1 MSKQE
6 TKKTTQ
12 GEKNIF
18 DSQLNNTPIRQL
30 IGALSMVVGYKIYIL
45 DGSNDQKIITTPTLS
60 DTNCFYYED
69 DENVL
74 TGPLSIC
81 SKFDMVRH
89 YINALG
95 NQSKSDG
102 EIMVIITDA
111 IKLNNNIFHDTDK
124 KTITMNKFLTK
135 QYEPAGYLVEG
146 LLAEVG
152 VSIIAGSPG
161 VGKSWTAFDI
171 AKNVCRGNLFLGKF
185 KTKKKPVYI
194 VEVDDV
200 PSVFQ
205 QRARLLD
212 VKREDEIYIWD
223 YPTFQINGDEE
234 MLENFITHLLK
245 LNIGLIIFDTFRN
258 IHNVDENSS
267 EMMAPILKILK
278 TISLRCNCAVLLIHH
293 QKKGGQDFGRE
304 ADKLRGSNSIEA
316 EATTILQLSQDTT
329 HKAVRIK
336 QIAEEKNL
344 SPNSTKIA
352 FKQLV
357 TEAHLKIKPGKTQ
370 KNKKYYILGA
380 SNIS

>member
-111 IKLNNNIFHDTDK
+111 IKLNNNIFHSK
-124 KTITMNKFLTK
+124 EYVF
-135 QYEPAGYLVEG
+135 
-146 LLAEVG
+146 
-152 VSIIAGSPG
+152 
-161 VGKSWTAFDI
+161 
-171 AKNVCRGNLFLGKF
+171 
-185 KTKKKPVYI
+185 YI
-194 VEVDDV
+194 
-200 PSVFQ
+200 PQ
-205 QRARLLD
+205 
-212 VKREDEIYIWD
+212 
-223 YPTFQINGDEE
+223 
-234 MLENFITHLLK
+234 
-245 LNIGLIIFDTFRN
+245 
-258 IHNVDENSS
+258 
-267 EMMAPILKILK
+267 
-278 TISLRCNCAVLLIHH
+278 
-293 QKKGGQDFGRE
+293 
-304 ADKLRGSNSIEA
+304 
-316 EATTILQLSQDTT
+316 
-329 HKAVRIK
+329 
-336 QIAEEKNL
+336 
-344 SPNSTKIA
+344 
-352 FKQLV
+352 
-357 TEAHLKIKPGKTQ
+357 
-370 KNKKYYILGA
+370 
-380 SNIS
+380 